1 MKMLTCF
8 IPPSSGRAFIN
19 DMDVELQAIEVRK
32 QIGYLPE
39 HNPLY
44 TDMYVK
50 EYLQFIASIYK
61 LPNSTKRVAEMIELT
76 GLQVEQKKKIG
87 QLSKGYRQRVGLAQA
102 MIHNPSVL
110 ILDEPTSGLDPNQI
124 VEIRNLITTI
134 GKEKTVLL
142 STHIMQEV
150 EAMCS
155 RVMIINK
162 GQIVANGKPEELKQQ
177 FSSDIML
184 MVKFNQALSDAQLKE
199 LRGFGEV
206 KPIAGAEYQLVGKDE
221 EAMKALVFN
230 FAVKNQLM
238 LSEMKVNENSLEDI
252 FKNVTR

>member
-1 MKMLTCF
+1 
-8 IPPSSGRAFIN
+8 
-19 DMDVELQAIEVRK
+19 
-32 QIGYLPE
+32 
-39 HNPLY
+39 
-44 TDMYVK
+44 
-50 EYLQFIASIYK
+50 
-61 LPNSTKRVAEMIELT
+61 
-76 GLQVEQKKKIG
+76 
-87 QLSKGYRQRVGLAQA
+87 
-102 MIHNPSVL
+102 
-110 ILDEPTSGLDPNQI
+110 
-124 VEIRNLITTI
+124 
-134 GKEKTVLL
+134 
-142 STHIMQEV
+142 
-150 EAMCS
+150 
-155 RVMIINK
+155 MIINK

-177 FSSDIML
+177 ISSDIIL